1 MKIAE
6 LELKQGNINVEGEVT
21 EIGAVREF
29 NKFGK
34 LGKVCNAKIKDET
47 GEIMLTLWNE
57 QIEKVKIGNK
67 IAITNGYVGEWQGEK
82 QLTTGK
88 FGTLEVID

>member
-1 MKIAE
+1 
-6 LELKQGNINVEGEVT
+6 
-21 EIGAVREF
+21 
-29 NKFGK
+29 
-34 LGKVCNAKIKDET
+34 
-47 GEIMLTLWNE
+47 MLTLWNE

-88 FGTLEVID
+88 FGTLEVIY